1 MAGSGGGACVQWG
14 RAQSRERHRN
24 EQRERGPHGAPRG
37 TLRTFGGPSI
47 GHCGDFRASLGAQ
60 YHPSVVPSGLYGAGE
75 GPMGLIQK
83 SIFCY
88 F

>member
-1 MAGSGGGACVQWG
+1 MCFYVGHSIGGSQALLPID
-14 RAQSRERHRN
+14 
-24 EQRERGPHGAPRG
+24 GPHGAPRG

-47 GHCGDFRASLGAQ
+47 GHCGGFRASLGPQ